1 MSALRDALRDLSEDV
16 FFDLLESED
25 AYLVVLDVPGITA
38 DSLEVS
44 VENRRLTVD
53 AHREKDLPGEFRYL
67 EENRSLFVDV
77 DLPLPRDARGGETD
91 VAVERGVLEVTIP
104 KCESPETTIDVVEHS
119 DEDSDDHRDEPR

>member
-53 AHREKDLPGEFRYL
+53 AHREKDLPGSFATSRIGRCSSTSIFRSRGRAGARRTSPS
-67 EENRSLFVDV
+67 NRASS
-77 DLPLPRDARGGETD
+77 R
-91 VAVERGVLEVTIP
+91 
-104 KCESPETTIDVVEHS
+104 
-119 DEDSDDHRDEPR
+119 